1 MPLGLRR
8 QQRGRHRLSSA
19 ATSEAAAVTGAALG
33 HVRGWTGLWL
43 REAARLASA
52 AKGSEA
58 AVRLDEDEASCL
70 CDAPHTRLGKCQS
83 SLSKRTSA
91 AQSGRVATAPQTRCR
106 APCPPCRS
114 GRLAAPRIPRGH
126 CSNVPNGTGSGT
138 GTHGGDGLELQQS
151 PCVSRARRQEA
162 GGREGGEGWPRPRK
176 GRGSAEGHASSSSGR
191 RNREDRR
198 RRPGPRVVGSA
209 GVRLIVSCLG
219 PAPCAGA
226 GPAAGGRSEW
236 PAAAAR
242 AGEAASGEMHGRRGR
257 GGSRARR
264 SF

>member
-33 HVRGWTGLWL
+33 HVRGWAGLRL

-58 AVRLDEDEASCL
+58 AVRLDEDEPSCL

-83 SLSKRTSA
+83 SLSKRASA
-91 AQSGRVATAPQTRCR
+91 AQGGRVATAPQTRCR

-176 GRGSAEGHASSSSGR
+176 GRGSAEGHASSGGGTVRTDVGGR
-191 RNREDRR
+191 GLASWGA
-198 RRPGPRVVGSA
+198 PGSA
-209 GVRLIVSCLG
+209 
-219 PAPCAGA
+219 
-226 GPAAGGRSEW
+226 
-236 PAAAAR
+236 
-242 AGEAASGEMHGRRGR
+242 
-257 GGSRARR
+257 
-264 SF
+264 